1 MRYHEYEMD
10 HVTLADMLGPGA
22 YLKPNVLWSGRG
34 TEPGDGVYLNCNVK
48 RKRVE
53 IFYLG
58 SLIWSSKMGSQRL
71 VGRKEGRDEWV
82 YEHCRSPFPY
92 VVKDP
97 DFGTYRSWLHE
108 DRDEIDRQ
116 DVFELLRMLM
126 QYTTFFEGDDMQPLK
141 DYTVAWLVKTLREM
155 VS

>member
-1 MRYHEYEMD
+1 MRYHDSEMNY
-10 HVTLADMLGPGA
+10 VTLASMLGPGA
-22 YLKPNVLWSGRG
+22 SLKKKGPWGGAG
-34 TEPGDGVYLNCNVK
+34 TEPGEAVYLRCAFRPK
-48 RKRVE
+48 KIE
-53 IFYLG
+53 LYFMA
-58 SLIWSSKMGSQRL
+58 SLQWSSKMGSQRL